1 MERVSSS
8 NPWLLTFMRPAR
20 HINVITKEALHIVT
34 FEVVKRDLC
43 YPTSAEEIIMTECS
57 IRGTAIPQH
66 GNTWSITGI
75 ALPTTDSIYEVL
87 LQKGTIFHSHQYRLL
102 TATHRQVLQNLKKSH
117 TTKFRNLF
125 SNNFKIFF

>member
-1 MERVSSS
+1 MGVHVPICMVGWQWRELVAQI
-8 NPWLLTFMRPAR
+8 PGCLHLCALAR
-20 HINVITKEALHIVT
+20 HINVITKEALHIVI

-66 GNTWSITGI
+66 GNTWSITGT

-87 LQKGTIFHSHQYRLL
+87 LQKGTIFHSH
-102 TATHRQVLQNLKKSH
+102 
-117 TTKFRNLF
+117 
-125 SNNFKIFF
+125 